1 MRAVYL
7 GMDYLLLSY
16 LVLKRDYSK
25 LLATL
30 DEITKDYCDVLFHVL
45 MLDCL
50 SSGLLI
56 EMDLMTLIL
65 VMNNHLEHCN
75 IDNVNELGLGDDMS
89 SMIVMLLAIGAVLI
103 PYEMHRVL
111 HSVLLAFH

>member
-7 GMDYLLLSY
+7 GLDYLLQSY
-16 LVLKRDYSK
+16 LVLKRDCSK

-30 DEITKDYCDVLFHVL
+30 DEISKYYCDVSFHVS

-56 EMDLMTLIL
+56 EKDSMTLIL

-75 IDNVNELGLGDDMS
+75 NDNVNELGLGDDMS
-89 SMIVMLLAIGAVLI
+89 SMIVMLLTIGVVLI

>member
-1 MRAVYL
+1 MRVAYL
-7 GMDYLLLSY
+7 ELDYLLPSY

-30 DEITKDYCDVLFHVL
+30 DEISKYYCDVSFHVS

-56 EMDLMTLIL
+56 EKDLVTLIL

-75 IDNVNELGLGDDMS
+75 NDNANELGLGDDMS
-89 SMIVMLLAIGAVLI
+89 SMIVMLLTIGVVLI

>member
-7 GMDYLLLSY
+7 GQDYLLLSY
-16 LVLKRDYSK
+16 LVLKRGCSK

-30 DEITKDYCDVLFHVL
+30 DEISKYYCDVSFHVP
-45 MLDCL
+45 MLDYL

-56 EMDLMTLIL
+56 EKDLVTLIL

-75 IDNVNELGLGDDMS
+75 NDNVNELGLGDDMS
-89 SMIVMLLAIGAVLI
+89 SMIVVLLAIGAVLN
-103 PYEMHRVL
+103 PCEMHRVL
-111 HSVLLAFH
+111 HSVLLTFH